1 MDNQEGLDK
10 LFFELAS
17 ESRLG
22 ILYELQIKNLK
33 MQEIGQKLS
42 LTHTEVFRQLQR
54 LSEALLIQKQLDGSY
69 AITQNGILLLRFAD
83 AFKFVSKFKQM
94 LLTRDIQRI
103 PYQFVNR
110 LGELVEASLS
120 TNSIEMVNSAEQ
132 LIINSEKYLW
142 IIGERPLSFLA
153 PRVAEKVQK
162 GLSIKLLFDESCS
175 KYYENVPEVK
185 GMIEKRVIANIPL
198 ILIINEKSA
207 GINMLSIDGRA
218 DNAIFF
224 GGDPALLKWAS
235 DLFLFYWEQGKR
247 LYQT

>member
-17 ESRLG
+17 ESRLS
-22 ILYELQIKNLK
+22 ILCELKARNLK
-33 MQEIGQKLS
+33 MQEVGQKLS
-42 LTHTEVFRQLQR
+42 LTHTEVFRQLLR

-69 AITQNGILLLRFAD
+69 AITQNGILLLRFSD
-83 AFKFVSKFKQM
+83 AFKFVLKFKQM

-103 PYQFVNR
+103 PYQFINR

-132 LIINSEKYLW
+132 LITGAEKYLW

-153 PRVAEKVQK
+153 VKAAEKAQK
-162 GLSIKLLFDESCS
+162 GLSIKLLFDESCC
-175 KYYENVPEVK
+175 KYYENVPDVK
-185 GMIEKRVIANIPL
+185 GIIEKRVIANIPL
-198 ILIINEKSA
+198 ILIINEKCA

-218 DNAIFF
+218 DNVIFF
-224 GGDPALLKWAS
+224 GRDPALLKWAN
-235 DLFLFYWEQGKR
+235 DLFLYYWEQGKR
-247 LYQT
+247 VYPT

>member
-1 MDNQEGLDK
+1 MEGQEGLDK

-22 ILYELQIKNLK
+22 ILYELQGKNLK
-33 MQEIGQKLS
+33 MQEVGQKLG

-54 LSEALLIQKQLDGSY
+54 LNEALLIQKQLDGSY
-69 AITQNGILLLRFAD
+69 AITQNGILLVRFAD
-83 AFKFVSKFKQM
+83 AFKFVAKFKQT

-110 LGELVEASLS
+110 IGELSKAHLS

-132 LIINSEKYLW
+132 LITGAEKYLW
-142 IIGERPLSFLA
+142 IIGERPLSFLGA
-153 PRVAEKVQK
+153 KAAEKVQK

-175 KYYENVPEVK
+175 KYYEDVAEVK
-185 GMIEKRVIANIPL
+185 GIVEKRAIAKIPA
-198 ILIINEKSA
+198 ILIINEKCA
-207 GINMLSIDGRA
+207 GINMFSVDGRA

-224 GGDPALLKWAS
+224 GSDSTLLKWAN
-235 DLFLFYWEQGKR
+235 DLFLYYWEQGKR
-247 LYQT
+247 FYPV